1 MKALWI
7 DFVQPWPL
15 HVRLLR
21 YGLLAG
27 GILMLGLVFMQHRQL
42 DQARTALAWRLQD
55 LQGQVQAPERPRA
68 EISDVDQ
75 QAVKRAQDVLHS
87 LDLPWH
93 ALFDTLESA
102 IANNIVILGVEPNAQ
117 NRRLTLT
124 AVATDS
130 EAAID
135 FADRLK
141 ASGRLRNIH
150 LTQEDRWEDNPRFP
164 LQFLLSAD
172 WGGTP

>member
-21 YGLLAG
+21 YGLLAVG
-27 GILMLGLVFMQHRQL
+27 ALLLGLVFMQQRQL
-42 DQARTALAWRLQD
+42 DQERTALEWRLQN
-55 LQGQVQAPERPRA
+55 LQGQRQAPSGQSTEV
-68 EISDVDQ
+68 SDADQ
-75 QAVKRAQDVLHS
+75 QAVKRAQEILHQ

-93 ALFDTLESA
+93 ALFDTLENALADS
-102 IANNIVILGVEPNAQ
+102 IVILAVTPNPQ
-117 NRRLTLT
+117 NGRLTLT
-124 AVATDS
+124 AMATDS
-130 EAAID
+130 DAAID

-141 ASGRLRNIH
+141 ASGRLGDIH
-150 LTQEDRWEDNPRFP
+150 LTQEEPWENVPRFP

-172 WGGTP
+172 WKATP

>member
-1 MKALWI
+1 MKAVWV
-7 DFVQPWPL
+7 DFVQPRPP

-21 YGLLAG
+21 LGFLAS
-27 GILMLGLVFMQHRQL
+27 GILLLGLVSMQHRQL
-42 DQARTALAWRLQD
+42 DQQRTALAWRLQD
-55 LQGQVQAPERPRA
+55 LQGQVQAPERPQA
-68 EISDVDQ
+68 EISDADQ
-75 QAVKRAQDVLHS
+75 QAIKRAQDVLHS
-87 LDLPWH
+87 LDLPWP

-102 IANNIVILGVEPNAQ
+102 IANNIVVLGVEPNAQ
-117 NRRLTLT
+117 NRQLTLT

-130 EAAID
+130 AAAID

-141 ASGRLRNIH
+141 AGGRLSDIH